1 MNLRS
6 YYQKIRDMAETLE
19 PGDVWI
25 ESLAT
30 RDGGRPGV
38 FTQVSRQLAAK
49 LIVDGKAQLATAE
62 AAAEY
67 ERRRASMQ
75 LPVPGVER
83 MVVTLS
89 GDGKFRKPKG

>member
-6 YYQKIRDMAETLE
+6 YYQKIRETADGLE
-19 PGDVWI
+19 AGDVWV

-30 RDGGRPGV
+30 PDGGKAGV

-49 LIVDGKAQLATAE
+49 LIVDGKARLANAE
-62 AAAEY
+62 SAEVF

-75 LPVPGVER
+75 LQAPGVER
-83 MVVTLS
+83 MVVTLAA
-89 GDGKFRKPKG
+89 DTKAKKPKE